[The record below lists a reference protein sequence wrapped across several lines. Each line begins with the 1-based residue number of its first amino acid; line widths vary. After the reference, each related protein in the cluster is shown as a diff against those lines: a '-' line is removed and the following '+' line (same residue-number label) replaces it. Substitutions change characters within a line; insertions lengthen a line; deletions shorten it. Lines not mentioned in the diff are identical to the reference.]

1 MLAWRSKGPWLSP
14 SFWQLFLTIWA
25 SLVAQ
30 MVESACSVGDLDSI
44 PGSGRSPGEGN
55 DNPPQYSC
63 LQNPMD
69 GWAQQATVHGVT
81 KSRTRLSE
89 FTFYFLAMHMDF
101 FFFTYT
107 HIIKVIQRGEDFS
120 QKTEW
125 VQVLLTLVIQFKS
138 LHLRSFSPA
147 KFEFINSME
156 LE

>member
-1 MLAWRSKGPWLSP
+1 MSPAGYSPWGHKESDTP
-14 SFWQLFLTIWA
+14 ERIHFLF
-25 SLVAQ
+25 
-30 MVESACSVGDLDSI
+30 
-44 PGSGRSPGEGN
+44 SG
-55 DNPPQYSC
+55 Y
-63 LQNPMD
+63 
-69 GWAQQATVHGVT
+69 AHG
-81 KSRTRLSE
+81 
-89 FTFYFLAMHMDF
+89 F

-107 HIIKVIQRGEDFS
+107 HIINVIQRGEDFS